1 SRTFPRSASVN
12 RSRPNI
18 SSITPKLC
26 IPSLIGVFLLG
37 LTHPMSQ
44 FLFFDTE
51 RIRLSLF
58 PQHSVHE
65 QPVLEAQ
72 QIQIDGETITQM
84 GRKIHTR
91 EIPIARRI
99 DCSQMIVMPGL

>member
-1 SRTFPRSASVN
+1 MIISRTFPRNASVN

-65 QPVLEAQ
+65 PRLTMLRVCAPLQIFQGTVLTVSMQ
-72 QIQIDGETITQM
+72 KRTHLGV
-84 GRKIHTR
+84 GF
-91 EIPIARRI
+91 
-99 DCSQMIVMPGL
+99 SSF